1 MRKQFVAIAAMTLLL
16 AGCGQEETILPE
28 GGGTAL
34 CVTSRI
40 EASALTKAV
49 NDQWTAGDAI
59 GIYQLDPGQ
68 STVEISNRK
77 YETTAGDGNFS
88 PTGEGAIY
96 LPVNGATRDFIA
108 YYPWQASKTDEA
120 IYYGNLTNQ
129 ADQEAIDLMVAA
141 KVTGVDKNNP
151 NAQFTFSHK
160 LSKLNLSITAGA
172 GLSAADLA
180 GLTVKITNT
189 QNALSYNLL
198 TDELTLGAQTSITL
212 HTATDG
218 LASEGIVCPN
228 EGLDSMELAF
238 TLKSGETFSWPLGNS
253 TAGKFEAGKKYL
265 YKITINRVG
274 LEVTSQITD
283 WIAGNGE
290 NGESGSAE

>member
-28 GGGTAL
+28 GKGTAL

-49 NDQWTAGDAI
+49 NDRWTAGDAI
-59 GIYQLDPGQ
+59 GIYQLNADA
-68 STVEISNRK
+68 VEIFNRK
-77 YETTAGDGNFS
+77 YETKATDGNFT
-88 PTGEGAIY
+88 PTDEGAIY
-96 LPVNGATRDFIA
+96 LPVDGTTRSFIA
-108 YYPWQASKTDEA
+108 YYPWQASKPTSGV
-120 IYYGNLTNQ
+120 IYAGNLTDQTN
-129 ADQEAIDLMVAA
+129 QEAIDLMVAA

-151 NAQFTFSHK
+151 NAQFAFSHK
-160 LSKLNLSITAGA
+160 LSKLNLSIAAGK
-172 GLSAADLA
+172 GISEADLA

-228 EGLDSMELAF
+228 EGLDGMELTF
-238 TLKSGETFSWPLGNS
+238 TLKSGETFSWPLSNS
-253 TAGKFEAGKKYL
+253 KAHQFETGKKYL
-265 YKITINRVG
+265 YKITVNRVG
-274 LEVTSQITD
+274 LEVTSKITD
-283 WIAGNGE
+283 WAAGNGTD
-290 NGESGSAE
+290 GESGSAE